1 MLQSLLRKNFRIQL
15 IAPTTI
21 ALLLMI
27 ISAIIFTMVMQ
38 KSSSTTLNKEVK
50 QSFSEI
56 NASID
61 KDMHE
66 LSQTL
71 DNKLKQMQEE
81 ASTTLS
87 RSSEEAL
94 SDTASTVQQNLRT
107 LRRQSGNDM
116 VAIMALVATN
126 AVLTRN
132 FADLNGYVRNAHR
145 NPDVVFLFY
154 HDQDKKP
161 LTRYLDRQ
169 NAKLKSLL
177 PEGRPDIAKII
188 QAGKD
193 DPNILT
199 LSKDIISDG
208 DHVGSVTV
216 AINTTKARELASDM
230 KDDFEDLVEDNS
242 EQVKSILS
250 REATVISDNL
260 VEVVTTI
267 RQNITTIS
275 QTTITELSNTS
286 NKLGERTRNLFIVGS
301 IMGFFLVFVIL
312 LMNARSILKLLG
324 GEPTD
329 MVQLA
334 HEIALGDLKDRGN
347 TNAPTGSLQSSL
359 QEMTT
364 NLRNLIGN
372 IVAEGRALSG
382 TSTELAL
389 SAEDM
394 TGGAEQSA
402 AKADAVAAATEEMSV
417 NMETVTMASEQAAQ
431 NVNVMATAMEEMSAA
446 IQEIAS
452 NTAEASNMTHEA
464 VGYAQSSTDKVN
476 LLGKAAQEISK
487 VTEVI
492 TEISEQTNLLA
503 LNATI
508 EAARAGEAGKGFA
521 VVANEIKE
529 LAKQT
534 SAATSEIKNKIETIQ
549 SSTDETV
556 NDISQISSVI
566 DNVNEIVSTIAS
578 AVEEQSVTSNDMA
591 GNVNEAANGI
601 SEVNENVSQASMV
614 AGEIAKD
621 IVEVSQVSKEA
632 QLGSQRLQQSAENL
646 KQIASTINTE
656 TGRFDL
662 GDDNT
667 RTSRYSTGTSRPI
680 MRWSNSLS
688 VGINSIDTQHKKLI
702 DLINTLFSEMNSGN
716 SKQAVS
722 TALSEL
728 IKYTGSH
735 FSFEEDLF
743 AKHRYPERD
752 AHMKIHKKLVA
763 QVVDFQKQFESGE
776 ADVSLELMDFLKDWL
791 IKHIKGTDKKYS
803 SFLLSK
809 GVS

>member
-1 MLQSLLRKNFRIQL
+1 MLKSLLRNNFRLQL
-15 IAPTTI
+15 IVPTTI

-27 ISAIIFTMVMQ
+27 VSAIIFTVIMQ
-38 KSSSTTLNKEVK
+38 KSSSTTLNEEVE
-50 QSFSEI
+50 QSFSDI
-56 NASID
+56 NATID
-61 KDMHE
+61 KDMHT

-71 DNKLKQMQEE
+71 DNKLKVMQQE

-87 RSSEEAL
+87 QSSAQAL
-94 SDTASTVQQNLRT
+94 NDTAATVQENMRT
-107 LRRQSGNDM
+107 IRRQSGQDM
-116 VAIMALVATN
+116 IELMALVATN
-126 AVLTRN
+126 AVLTHN
-132 FADLNGYVRNAHR
+132 FAELNGYVRSAHR
-145 NPDVVFLFY
+145 NPNVVFLFY
-154 HDQDKKP
+154 HDKDKKP
-161 LTRYLDRQ
+161 LTRYLNRK
-169 NAKLKSLL
+169 NEKLNSLL
-177 PEGRPDIAKII
+177 PTGKPDIAKII
-188 QAGKD
+188 QAGID

-199 LSKDIISDG
+199 LSKEIISEEDQ
-208 DHVGSVTV
+208 VGSVTV
-216 AINTTKARELASDM
+216 AIDMTKAREQAMDM
-230 KDDFEDLVEDNS
+230 NDDFDDLVQDNE
-242 EQVKSILS
+242 EQIQIILD
-250 REATVISDNL
+250 REAKAISNNL
-260 VEVVTTI
+260 TEVVATI
-267 RQNITTIS
+267 RERITSRGQATVA
-275 QTTITELSNTS
+275 ELSDTS
-286 NKLGERTRNLFIVGS
+286 SKLGNKTRNQFIVGS
-301 IMGFFLVFVIL
+301 ILGFFLVFFIL

-334 HEIALGDLKDRGN
+334 HEIAQGDLKDRGQ
-347 TNAPTGSLQSSL
+347 TNAPAGSLQSSL

-364 NLRNLIGN
+364 NLRNLIGK

-446 IQEIAS
+446 IQEIAT
-452 NTAEASNMTHEA
+452 NTAEASNMTNEA
-464 VGYAQSSTDKVN
+464 VGYAQSSTQKVN
-476 LLGKAAQEISK
+476 LLGKAALEISK

-534 SAATSEIKNKIETIQ
+534 SDATSEIKSKIDTIQ

-566 DNVNEIVSTIAS
+566 DNVNDIVSTIAS
-578 AVEEQSVTSNDMA
+578 AVEEQSVTASDMA
-591 GNVNEAANGI
+591 GNVSEAANGI
-601 SEVNENVSQASMV
+601 NEVNENVSQASLV

-632 QLGSQRLQQSAENL
+632 QLGSQRLQESAENL
-646 KQIASTINTE
+646 KQIANTINSE
-656 TGRFDL
+656 TGKFDL
-662 GDDNT
+662 GADNFK
-667 RTSRYSTGTSRPI
+667 TSRYTAGKDRPI
-680 MRWSNSLS
+680 MRWTDSLS
-688 VGINSIDTQHKKLI
+688 VGISSIDNQHKRLI

-716 SKQAVS
+716 SKHAVS
-722 TALSEL
+722 SALTKL
-728 IKYTGSH
+728 IEYTGSH
-735 FSFEEDLF
+735 FAYEEELF
-743 AKHRYPERD
+743 IKHGYPD
-752 AHMKIHKKLVA
+752 KNTHMRIHKNLVS
-763 QVVDFQKQFESGE
+763 QVLDFQKQFDSGE
-776 ADVSLELMDFLKDWL
+776 ADVSLELMEFLKDWL
-791 IKHIKGTDKKYS
+791 IKHIKGTDAKYS